1 MRTPARSTIFCTR
14 LRTLQRYPTSTRR
27 WRLRARNWRN
37 GSGGTW
43 EGAQSPNW
51 HTQASH
57 TLSAT
62 SVLRPFN
69 CFTCRACTRIAS
81 IPAAS
86 SAAKGACQ

>member
-1 MRTPARSTIFCTR
+1 MAFKVASRVRGTSDEGFRMAFGTEEQCRAAPVR
-14 LRTLQRYPTSTRR
+14 LRCPTRIRR
-27 WRLRARNWRN
+27 WRLSERNSRN

-43 EGAQSPNW
+43 EGVQSPNW

-69 CFTCRACTRIAS
+69 CFT
-81 IPAAS
+81 
-86 SAAKGACQ
+86 